1 MITTYSQWKHNKTGM
16 LYIVTAV
23 NVYNATNASDGQL
36 LVLYIEQP
44 KDEDHETR
52 IFAREV
58 NEFKSKFTEVE

>member
-1 MITTYSQWKHNKTGM
+1 MITTYSQWRNNKTGT
-16 LYIVTAV
+16 LYMVTAA
-23 NVYNATNASDGQL
+23 NVYNATNANDGQL

-44 KDEDHETR
+44 KDEGHETR